1 MTPLLNHEIGTHA
14 GAVYRSLNETPRQSA
29 AALRKATGLTSRE
42 VDLALGWL
50 ARESKLAAERE
61 GRVTRYF
68 LAGTEGAEA

>member
-14 GAVYRSLNETPRQSA
+14 GAVYRSLSDSPRQSA
-29 AALRKATGLTSRE
+29 AALRKATGLSARE

-50 ARESKLAAERE
+50 ARESKLSAERE

-68 LAGTEGAEA
+68 LAGTESAEA